1 MADRRDHA
9 KHDQSEPVVIARPST
24 EIEAAIMRG
33 ALDAEGIPSWVVGGL
48 TAGFRAEAPGQAK
61 LLVRAVDAEQARE
74 ILARA
79 EARADEDTDE
89 TDGME

>member
-1 MADRRDHA
+1 MAHRPDHA
-9 KHDQSEPVVIARPST
+9 KHDRSEPVVIARPAT

-61 LLVRAVDAEQARE
+61 LLVRAADAEQARA

-79 EARADEDTDE
+79 DARTDDDTDE
-89 TDGME
+89 VD

>member
-1 MADRRDHA
+1 MPDSQHPTKR
-9 KHDQSEPVVIARPST
+9 DQSEPVVIARPAT

-61 LLVRAVDAEQARE
+61 LLVRAADAERARE
-74 ILARA
+74 ILAQA

-89 TDGME
+89 TDEVD